1 MSLTEIIFHE
11 YEKKALKIMIII
23 LYHVH
28 VPIYFFIP
36 QKKKRAAKSYYLK
49 RYIRDIQKVGG
60 D

>member
-36 QKKKRAAKSYYLK
+36 PKKKKEQQRVTSTSK
-49 RYIRDIQKVGG
+49 DILEIYKK
-60 D
+60 

>member
-36 QKKKRAAKSYYLK
+36 QKKKSSKELLVP
-49 RYIRDIQKVGG
+49 QKIY
-60 D
+60 

>member
-36 QKKKRAAKSYYLK
+36 QKKKEQQRVTSTSK
-49 RYIRDIQKVGG
+49 DILEIYKK
-60 D
+60 